1 MRGRSET
8 IEGVTSLGTSGRRL
22 AKTSFACTECGH
34 ETVRWEGRCAGCG
47 AWNSLR
53 EWTEPVES
61 VMPAAYTAATP
72 VALDQLA
79 IDDKRLSLGV
89 PEFDRVLGG
98 GLVPG
103 SLVLIGGDPG
113 IGKSTLVLQAAGSA
127 AAQARVLYVSAEESA
142 AQVKMRAERLGLGD
156 AKLLVLAETSL
167 DAALRQADEIAPCL
181 LVVDSVQAV
190 FSEAAGTSAGSIAQL
205 RECAGT
211 LMRWAKAGGIP
222 VVLIGHVTKDGDIAG
237 PRMLEHVVDVVL
249 YLEGERFS
257 SYRLLRAVKN
267 RFGSVD
273 EIGVFEMTGSGLRG
287 VENPSEAFIAER
299 AAEPVGSV
307 VVPVMEGTRPLL
319 VELQAL
325 TSPTATPAPRRT
337 ANGLDANRLTLVT
350 AVLARRLGIPLAG
363 LDVIANVVG
372 GLRVHEPAADLGL
385 ALAVCSS
392 HRDEALPGK
401 LVALGEVGLSGELRS
416 VSHLERR
423 LMEAERLGFERC
435 LLPESTLHRQ
445 RPKTS
450 IELVAAPDLRRAIAI
465 AFA

>member
-1 MRGRSET
+1 MGGRSET
-8 IEGVTSLGTSGRRL
+8 IGSVTSLGTSGRRA

-34 ETVRWEGRCAGCG
+34 ETVRWEGRCVGCG

-53 EWTEPVES
+53 EWTEPVDRAL
-61 VMPAAYTAATP
+61 PAAYTAATP
-72 VALDQLA
+72 VALDQLV
-79 IDDKRLSLGV
+79 IGDQRLSLGV

-127 AAQARVLYVSAEESA
+127 AAQAPVLYVSAEESA

-167 DAALRQADEIAPCL
+167 DASLRQADEIAPCL
-181 LVVDSVQAV
+181 LVVDSVQTV

-211 LMRWAKAGGIP
+211 LMRWAKASGIP

-307 VVPVMEGTRPLL
+307 IVPVMEGTRPLL
-319 VELQAL
+319 VEIQAL
-325 TSPTATPAPRRT
+325 TSPTVTPAPRRT
-337 ANGLDANRLTLVT
+337 ANGLDSNRLTLVT
-350 AVLARRLGIPLAG
+350 AVLSRRLGIPLAG

-392 HRDEALPGK
+392 HRDEALPAN
-401 LVALGEVGLSGELRS
+401 LIALGEVGLSGELRS

-450 IELVAAPDLRRAIAI
+450 VELVVAPDLRRALAI